1 MKKISLDD
9 DTYWKLLHLKV
20 QMKCRT
26 WKQLIEKLY
35 EIVGQTIE
43 TEPAMNP

>member
-9 DTYWKLLHLKV
+9 DTYWKLLNLKV

-26 WKQLIEKLY
+26 WKELIDRLH
-35 EIVGQTIE
+35 EILGQMIE
-43 TEPAMNP
+43 TNPAMSL